1 MTKNE
6 HLNQGFKHFSNQEYD
21 NAIECFREA
30 INLDANFDTAYNA
43 LAEAYNKSGRLE
55 NAIEAAKKMVE
66 ISPNDPFSHTALSR
80 LYVQKGLIEDA
91 EREMAISHELAQQQ

>member
-6 HLNQGFKHFSNQEYD
+6 HLNQGFKHFSSEEYD
-21 NAIECFREA
+21 KAIECFEEA
-30 INLDANFDTAYNA
+30 INLDPKFDTAYNA
-43 LAEAYNKSGRLE
+43 LAEALNKSGKLDE
-55 NAIEAAKKMVE
+55 AIEAAKTMVE